1 MEISREQ
8 VPVLYL
14 RIGMRK
20 MFTGI
25 SLKVDIFLE
34 DIKVELAVNL
44 ELFLSLIKL
53 YFFSDSL
60 YVV

>member
-14 RIGMRK
+14 RIDMRK

-25 SLKVDIFLE
+25 SLNVDIFLE
-34 DIKVELAVNL
+34 GIKVELDVNL

-53 YFFSDSL
+53 YFFSDFL

>member
-20 MFTGI
+20 MLTGI
-25 SLKVDIFLE
+25 SLEVYIFF
-34 DIKVELAVNL
+34 DGIKVELAVNL
-44 ELFLSLIKL
+44 ELF
-53 YFFSDSL
+53 FS
-60 YVV
+60 